1 MTTLELLESS
11 TAREPDG
18 VECRKGILFTT
29 SNPTLSQDSFDQE
42 MLISCPRLPKMVG
55 MAMQSY
61 IPTWVVCSPTK
72 IESKF

>member
-1 MTTLELLESS
+1 MTILELLGSS
-11 TAREPDG
+11 IARELDG
-18 VECRKGILFTT
+18 VECRKGILFMT

-61 IPTWVVCSPTK
+61 IPIWVVCSSTK
-72 IESKF
+72 FESKF